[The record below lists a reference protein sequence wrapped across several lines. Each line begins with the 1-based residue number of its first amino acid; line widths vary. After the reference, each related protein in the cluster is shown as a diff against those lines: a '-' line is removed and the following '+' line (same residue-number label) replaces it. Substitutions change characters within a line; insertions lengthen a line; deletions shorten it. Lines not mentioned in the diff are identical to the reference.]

1 VTNGPSQWTTRP
13 PLHHARA
20 GLAGATVD
28 GDILA
33 IGGFTFD
40 LGNFDFVEARR
51 IEGNGQWQDL
61 PALPTRRANLSAAE
75 LDGFVYAVGGIDEND
90 QALDVVERYDPQPPS
105 WAPSPSLPEPRV
117 APGVVGFDHLL
128 YVAGGEIP
136 RGPGGPGE
144 ASNSVITFNPQNG
157 EWKPVASMPTRRSRL
172 RLVAAGDHLYAIGGI
187 SQARQALSS
196 VDRYHPGSDTWDQV
210 ASMNEARGLPG
221 AVVIGSERIVVVG
234 GGGGKFG
241 AGNFIV
247 RRSSEI
253 YNVGPNGQWQMLDAL
268 LPHGRVSLVSALEDD
283 GTVLAI
289 GGAVANGDPPTAT
302 NLVEALDLG

>member
-20 GLAGATVD
+20 GLAGATVA

-33 IGGFTFD
+33 IGGFAFG

-51 IEGNGQWQDL
+51 IEGNGQWRDL
-61 PALPTRRANLSAAE
+61 PPLPTRRNNLSAAE
-75 LDGFVYAVGGIDEND
+75 LDGFVYAVGGIDENNQD
-90 QALDVVERYDPQPPS
+90 SDVVERYDPQPPS

-117 APGVVGFDHLL
+117 APGVVGFRGLL

-136 RGPGGPGE
+136 RGPGNAVE
-144 ASNSVITFNPQNG
+144 FSDSVITFNPQNG
-157 EWKPVASMPTRRSRL
+157 EWTSVAPMPTRRSRL
-172 RLVAAGDHLYAIGGI
+172 RLVAAGDRLYAIGGV
-187 SQARQALSS
+187 SQAFQALSS
-196 VDRYHPGSDTWDQV
+196 VDRYDPGSDTSDQV

-221 AVVIGSERIVVVG
+221 AVVIRSGRFIVVVG

-241 AGNFIV
+241 AGNLIL

-253 YNVGPNGQWQMLDAL
+253 YDVDNDQWQVLPAL
-268 LPHGRVSLVSALEDD
+268 LPRGRVSLLSALEDD

-289 GGAVANGDPPTAT
+289 GGAVTNGDLPPAT